1 MDLEQKKKSNESKS
15 NPQDGVKVTKIL
27 SRKEGSSESVG
38 NTSSFNMRD
47 ALNSEPFIPKG
58 PQVVLSEEESN
69 RTQFKPPIKILP
81 REKNGRSSN
90 SSAGS
95 ANSDGKKGSQFG
107 KTLEE
112 REAEYNEARKRILG
126 SPCSS
131 TGTGST
137 GVTPTTSPCDAGNQ
151 TRPSTHP
158 PNGSVKPP
166 PSSSRPPLLG
176 EYPANVR
183 PSVPTVR
190 NPIGPDGA
198 TRGFKR

>member
-1 MDLEQKKKSNESKS
+1 MDLEKGKKWKGSKS
-15 NPQDGVKVTKIL
+15 NPQVKVTKIL
-27 SRKEGSSESVG
+27 SRKDGASGCAG
-38 NTSSFNMRD
+38 NSSSFDMRN
-47 ALNSEPFIPKG
+47 AVNSEPFIPKG
-58 PQVVLSEEESN
+58 PQVVLCEEESN
-69 RTQFKPPIKILP
+69 RTQFKPQIKILS

-95 ANSDGKKGSQFG
+95 ANSEGKKGSQFG

-137 GVTPTTSPCDAGNQ
+137 VSTPATSPNDLV
-151 TRPSTHP
+151 THP
-158 PNGSVKPP
+158 RVSSHQPSNGSFKVPAT
-166 PSSSRPPLLG
+166 SVRPPLLG
-176 EYPANVR
+176 DYPAHIR
-183 PSVPTVR
+183 SAVPTVR

>member
-1 MDLEQKKKSNESKS
+1 MELEKKNKSEGSKS
-15 NPQDGVKVTKIL
+15 SSQKDVKVTKIL
-27 SRKEGSSESVG
+27 ARKEGSSQSAG
-38 NTSSFNMRD
+38 NPSSFDMRN

-58 PQVVLSEEESN
+58 PQVVLSEDDCN
-69 RTQFKPPIKILP
+69 RTQFKPQIKILS

-137 GVTPTTSPCDAGNQ
+137 GATPTTSPCDVVNQ
-151 TRPSTHP
+151 TRPSSHP
-158 PNGSVKPP
+158 NNGSVKPP
-166 PSSSRPPLLG
+166 SSSSRPPLLG
-176 EYPANVR
+176 DYPANLK

-190 NPIGPDGA
+190 NPVGPDGA